1 MTAPRGVSDPVAAR
15 PARGRWMSDRQDAA
29 DRLDPI
35 GIALIVNHPHRS
47 LSDFRRKLV
56 FDNLGLFDPQGL
68 DADIE

>member
-1 MTAPRGVSDPVAAR
+1 
-15 PARGRWMSDRQDAA
+15 MSDRQDAA

-56 FDNLGLFDPQGL
+56 RCLARHGSTFSGVGASDKPGAVQT
-68 DADIE
+68 I